1 MARLQE
7 DNKTLRERETRDHE
21 NIWGL
26 LDEIKKKDR
35 DLRDKYLEFECGKK
49 RAQDEVIQL
58 KNKYCELEARVLKLV
73 DDTLS
78 KFKESS
84 KPVK

>member
-26 LDEIKKKDR
+26 LDEIEKKDR